1 MTAHFN
7 NSKRCFKINP
17 YPNAQNKNIHF
28 YNTDENTNVLK
39 GDFTIHCKIKC
50 VAYNGYYF
58 IPFGSYSISPNP
70 NNWLGTIFRD
80 QEHDQLPTVWKYYSN
95 SNDSEYV
102 TGRIL
107 ITDRQA
113 NIYDAN
119 DIIICRKDGT
129 IYYFLNGIM
138 IGSRKSR
145 WTTLDFSFGDF
156 TTGGLWS
163 NDGTQHGN
171 FFCR

>member
-95 SNDSEYV
+95 SNDSEY
-102 TGRIL
+102 
-107 ITDRQA
+107 
-113 NIYDAN
+113 DAN

-163 NDGTQHGN
+163 NDVTQHGN
-171 FFCR
+171 FFCRWYNNYCWSRCE